1 MSNPNYF
8 SYFKNIKYALSAD
21 KAANINYI
29 DIKDYFHT
37 MRLRDDIFAQDTMY
51 TEYVVKNG
59 ERPEQIA
66 YEEYGDEKFYYIIL
80 QVNNIVDY
88 YNDWPMSEV
97 EFDEYITK
105 KYVTP
110 EKANEIHHYETV
122 ETFDSAGNLVLKGGL
137 VVSSDYI
144 HYYRDGAVTLSSL
157 PIPVTNVTY
166 ERRIN
171 EDKAQIQLLDK
182 KYIYDYEREIKKY
195 AKSLNE
201 QISEVDISEVL

>member
-1 MSNPNYF
+1 MSKPNYF
-8 SYFKNIKYALSAD
+8 SNFKNIKYALSAD

-29 DIKDYFHT
+29 DIKDYFHA
-37 MRLRDDIFAQDTMY
+37 MRLRDDIFAEDTMY
-51 TEYVVKNG
+51 TEYVVKNS

-66 YEEYGDEKFYYIIL
+66 YEMYGDEKFYYIIL

-105 KYVTP
+105 KYKTADNAGQVR
-110 EKANEIHHYETV
+110 HYETV

-137 VVSSDYI
+137 VVSSDFI
-144 HYYRDGAVTLSSL
+144 HYYRDGDVTLSSL
-157 PIPVTNVTY
+157 PISVSNITY

-171 EDKAQIQLLDK
+171 EDKSQIQILDK
-182 KYIYDYEREIKKY
+182 KYIYDYEREIKLY
-195 AKSLNE
+195 AKSLSE
-201 QISEVDISEVL
+201 QKSEIDISEVL